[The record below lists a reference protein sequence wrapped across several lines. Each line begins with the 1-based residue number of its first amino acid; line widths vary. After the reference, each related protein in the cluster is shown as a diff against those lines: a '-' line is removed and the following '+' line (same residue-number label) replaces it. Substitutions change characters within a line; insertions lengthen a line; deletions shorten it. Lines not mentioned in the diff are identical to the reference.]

1 MENEII
7 YKLIVSN
14 SYEDK
19 MLGYYFL
26 CEKYPEIKNFAKKA
40 SAISL
45 PNKMFIEREDVLKIL
60 PDFPGLDFIYPI
72 ENWEKLII

>member
-40 SAISL
+40 SAISML
-45 PNKMFIEREDVLKIL
+45 AAVRNESSTIL
-60 PDFPGLDFIYPI
+60 FFLVVGTPSVRMGI
-72 ENWEKLII
+72 